1 MSVTS
6 QQIATVDDV
15 CYQFHIEILLLMV
28 VVWYRIPT
36 RDFYLFCRFLLN
48 M

>member
-28 VVWYRIPT
+28 VVWYRRN